1 MDRFKQIETFVA
13 VATRGSLSAAAQ
25 VEGIAPAVIG
35 RRIDALEERLGVKL
49 LVRTTRRITLT
60 FEGSAFLEDCQRI
73 LNDFHNA
80 EASVSLGGIKASG
93 HLRVTAPA
101 GFGRAHVAP
110 LLPAFLDAHRDVTIS
125 LDLTD
130 RLTDIVNEG
139 VDVAIRI
146 GALDDSSLVGLKLAD
161 NRRVVVASPGYL
173 ARNGTPSEPADLARH
188 DCLTFG
194 TYGNQARGW
203 QFTIAGEAVSMRV
216 AGSMECNDG
225 AVLHDWALAGRG
237 LAWRSLWEVGD
248 DLKTGRL
255 VTVLD
260 AYAAPDNAIHAVFPQ
275 RRHLPLRVRMFID
288 YLKNTYGNASY
299 WSGQGKRA
307 A

>member
-1 MDRFKQIETFVA
+1 MDRFKQLETFVA

-25 VEGIAPAVIG
+25 AEGVAPAMIG

-60 FEGSAFLEDCQRI
+60 FEGSAFLEDSQRI
-73 LNDFHNA
+73 LNDFQNA
-80 EASVSLGGIKASG
+80 EASVSLGGVKASG

-110 LLPAFLDAHRDVTIS
+110 LLPAFLEAHPDVSVS

-139 VDVAIRI
+139 IDLAIRI

-173 ARNGTPSEPADLARH
+173 AGRGIPAEPKDLAAH

-203 QFTIAGEAVSMRV
+203 QFTVNGELVSMRV
-216 AGSMECNDG
+216 QGAMACNDG
-225 AVLHDWALAGRG
+225 AVLRDWAIAGRG
-237 LAWRSLWEVGD
+237 LAWRSMWEVGE
-248 DLKTGRL
+248 DLTAGRL

-260 AYAAPDNAIHAVFPQ
+260 DFAAPDNAIHAVFPQ
-275 RRHLPLRVRMFID
+275 RRHLPLRVRMLID
-288 YLKNTYGNASY
+288 YLKNTYGNPAY
-299 WSGQGKRA
+299 WRG
-307 A
+307 

>member
-1 MDRFKQIETFVA
+1 MDRFKQLETFVA

-25 VEGIAPAVIG
+25 AEGVAPAMIG

-60 FEGSAFLEDCQRI
+60 FEGSAFLEDSQRI
-73 LNDFHNA
+73 LNDFQNA
-80 EASVSLGGIKASG
+80 EASVSLGGVKASG

-110 LLPAFLDAHRDVTIS
+110 LLPAFLEAHPDVSVS

-139 VDVAIRI
+139 IDLAIRI

-173 ARNGTPSEPADLARH
+173 ARRGAPAEPGDLASH

-203 QFTIAGEAVSMRV
+203 QFTIDGELVSMRV
-216 AGSMECNDG
+216 QGAMACNDG
-225 AVLHDWALAGRG
+225 AVLRDWAIAGRG
-237 LAWRSLWEVGD
+237 LAWRSMWEVGE
-248 DLKTGRL
+248 DLKAGRL

-260 AYAAPDNAIHAVFPQ
+260 DFSAPDNAIHAVFPQ
-275 RRHLPLRVRMFID
+275 RRHLPLRVRMLID
-288 YLKNTYGNASY
+288 YLKNTYGNAAY
-299 WSGQGKRA
+299 WQG
-307 A
+307 

>member
-1 MDRFKQIETFVA
+1 MDRFKQLETFVA

-25 VEGIAPAVIG
+25 PEGVAPAVIG

-60 FEGSAFLEDCQRI
+60 FEGSAFLEDSQRI
-73 LNDFHNA
+73 LNDFQNA
-80 EASVSLGGIKASG
+80 EASVSLGGVKASG

-110 LLPAFLDAHRDVTIS
+110 LLPAFMDAHPDVTVS

-139 VDVAIRI
+139 IDLAIRI

-173 ARNGTPSEPADLARH
+173 ARRGTPAEPKDLAAH

-203 QFTIAGEAVSMRV
+203 QFVIDGQLVSMRV
-216 AGSMECNDG
+216 QGAMACNDG
-225 AVLHDWALAGRG
+225 AVLRDWAVAGRG
-237 LAWRSLWEVGD
+237 LAWRSMWEVGE
-248 DLKTGRL
+248 DLKAGRL

-260 AYAAPDNAIHAVFPQ
+260 GFAAPDNAIHAVFPQ
-275 RRHLPLRVRMFID
+275 RRHLPLRVRMLID
-288 YLKNTYGNASY
+288 YLKNTYGNAAY
-299 WSGQGKRA
+299 WRG
-307 A
+307 

>member
-1 MDRFKQIETFVA
+1 MDRFKQLETFVA

-25 VEGIAPAVIG
+25 AEGVAPAVIG

-60 FEGSAFLEDCQRI
+60 FEGSAFLEDSQRI
-73 LNDFHNA
+73 LNDFQNA
-80 EASVSLGGIKASG
+80 EASVSLGGVKASG

-110 LLPAFLDAHRDVTIS
+110 LLPAFLDAHPDVTVS

-139 VDVAIRI
+139 IDLAIRI

-173 ARNGTPSEPADLARH
+173 ARRGTPAEPKDLAAH

-203 QFTIAGEAVSMRV
+203 QFVIDGQLVSMRV
-216 AGSMECNDG
+216 QGAMACNDG
-225 AVLHDWALAGRG
+225 AVLRDWAVAGRG
-237 LAWRSLWEVGD
+237 LAWRSMWEVGE
-248 DLKTGRL
+248 DLKAGRL

-260 AYAAPDNAIHAVFPQ
+260 AFAAPDNAIHAVFPQ
-275 RRHLPLRVRMFID
+275 RRHLPLRVRMLID
-288 YLKNTYGNASY
+288 YLKNTYGNAAY
-299 WSGQGKRA
+299 WRG
-307 A
+307 

>member
-1 MDRFKQIETFVA
+1 MDRFKQLETFVA

-25 VEGIAPAVIG
+25 AEGVAPAVIG

-60 FEGSAFLEDCQRI
+60 FEGSAFLEDSQRI
-73 LNDFHNA
+73 LNDFQNA
-80 EASVSLGGIKASG
+80 EASVSLGGVKASG

-110 LLPAFLDAHRDVTIS
+110 LLPSFMDAHPDVTVS

-139 VDVAIRI
+139 IDLAIRI

-173 ARNGTPSEPADLARH
+173 ARRGTPAEPKDLAAH

-203 QFTIAGEAVSMRV
+203 QFVIDGQLVSMRV
-216 AGSMECNDG
+216 QGAMACNDG
-225 AVLHDWALAGRG
+225 AVLRDWAVAGRG
-237 LAWRSLWEVGD
+237 LAWRSMWEVGE
-248 DLKTGRL
+248 DLKAGRL

-260 AYAAPDNAIHAVFPQ
+260 AFAAPDNAIHAVFPQ
-275 RRHLPLRVRMFID
+275 RRHLPLRVRMLID
-288 YLKNTYGNASY
+288 YLKNTYGNAAY
-299 WSGQGKRA
+299 WRG
-307 A
+307 